1 MYERLMPRT
10 CIVCRH
16 PERDNIETDLRAGT
30 ATGTSRESNFPTYR
44 NRRLAA
50 AKKMMAILDKSH
62 NKSDSVS
69 AGITGGCVGR
79 ECKLKK

>member
-1 MYERLMPRT
+1 MPRT

-16 PERDNIETDLRAGT
+16 PERDDIETDLRAGT
-30 ATGTSRESNFPTYR
+30 ATGIARIEFPDIPQLASRGCKE
-44 NRRLAA
+44 
-50 AKKMMAILDKSH
+50 MMAILDKSH

-69 AGITGGCVGR
+69 AGITGGCAGR